1 MKQKF
6 FQTTFQL
13 MLTALALFI
22 GDYLLD
28 GLAIESSWT
37 VVWSAIVITLLNKFI
52 KPLLVALTIP
62 ATLFTFGIFLLV
74 INASILLMAG
84 EIVEG
89 FHIDGFWTALWLSL
103 VISMTNV
110 FFGGR
115 VRVERSRNEE

>member
-37 VVWSAIVITLLNKFI
+37 VVWSAIVITLLNKFV

-103 VISMTNV
+103 VISLTNV

>member
-37 VVWSAIVITLLNKFI
+37 VVWSAIVITLLNKFV

-103 VISMTNV
+103 VISLTNV
-110 FFGGR
+110 FFCGR
-115 VRVERSRNEE
+115 VRVERLRNEE